1 MNNKKGKWTDI
12 ETNALL
18 RMRTA
23 GVPYKEI
30 AKQLNRSAHACTQQY
45 SKVKDTLAYHTDRT
59 VKSPEVQRK
68 HDMIKMLADPKQQ
81 PYTPSVQP
89 YTPSVQPY
97 TPSVQ
102 PLSTERNNKSWTRKE
117 DRLLKSMVRHK
128 ATMLQLMTALKRT
141 EKAIDSRIR
150 TLSVKKTRKPR
161 PAKVETTTDIGI
173 ENLIGFIRELQ
184 EENKQLRAKLESI
197 RNALK

>member
-1 MNNKKGKWTDI
+1 MNNKKGKWTDE

-45 SKVKDTLAYHTDRT
+45 SKVKDSLPKNRVRT
-59 VKSPEVQRK
+59 VRVKVDDKYNPLAESNSNYFANPE
-68 HDMIKMLADPKQQ
+68 LYDPKVV
-81 PYTPSVQP
+81 PF
-89 YTPSVQPY
+89 
-97 TPSVQ
+97 
-102 PLSTERNNKSWTRKE
+102 STERNKKAWTGKE
-117 DRLLKSMVRHK
+117 DRLLKSMVKNK
-128 ATMLQLMTALKRT
+128 ATIHQLMRALKRT

-150 TLSVKKTRKPR
+150 TLGKKKTRKPR

-173 ENLIGFIRELQ
+173 ENLIGFIRGLQ

-197 RNALK
+197 RDALKNND